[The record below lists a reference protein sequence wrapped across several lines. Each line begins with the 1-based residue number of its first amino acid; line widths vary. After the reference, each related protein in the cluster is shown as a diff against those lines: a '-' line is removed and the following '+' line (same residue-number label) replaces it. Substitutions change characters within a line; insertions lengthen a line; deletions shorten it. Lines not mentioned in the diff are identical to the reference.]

1 MAQYMHGLEQVE
13 DKDIL
18 VKEFRKG
25 SWDDRMANTL
35 EFVNTKLESKGQ
47 LVDIGVTMSNTD
59 WQACIHI
66 YYYQNI
72 DVMQKY
78 GRDKKTY
85 SNHGN
90 LMCGWKRYT
99 SSWGNAAKEAVDQI
113 KELCQTPGKLFGVK
127 HACGNH
133 AYTHGGAVIFI
144 LYWNGVQ
151 TLPKYKEKEGME
163 MGNENENETKQDYQ

>member
-25 SWDDRMANTL
+25 SWDDKMAATL
-35 EFVNTKLESKGQ
+35 EFVNTKLKSKGQ
-47 LVDIGVTMSNTD
+47 LLEIALTMSNTD

-66 YYYQNI
+66 YYYRTVDI
-72 DVMQKY
+72 MQKY
-78 GRDKKTY
+78 GKDEKTY

-90 LMCGWKRYT
+90 LLCAWKRYH
-99 SSWGNAAKEAVDQI
+99 SSWGNASKEAVDTIQN
-113 KELCQTPGKLFGVK
+113 LCKTPGKLFGVK

-133 AYTHGGAVIFI
+133 AHTHGGAVIFI
-144 LYWNGVQ
+144 LYWDGIKE
-151 TLPKYKEKEGME
+151 LPKYKEQEGASK
-163 MGNENENETKQDYQ
+163 GDFHETKQDYQ